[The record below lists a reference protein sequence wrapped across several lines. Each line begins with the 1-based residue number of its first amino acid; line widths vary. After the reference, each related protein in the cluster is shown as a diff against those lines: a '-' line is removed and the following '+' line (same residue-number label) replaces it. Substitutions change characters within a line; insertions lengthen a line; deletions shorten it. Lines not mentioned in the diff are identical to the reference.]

1 MSENFEKKETRVGI
15 SEYATEPIYDQDY
28 NDLASIELPNLVY
41 HEPESLNIIENKSGE
56 DERILYLVEESGKKG
71 KKIYS
76 GKLKPIIQTSIGPLY
91 YKPLDSTY
99 YRYGE
104 ALTLPES
111 EDVFN
116 TAWYRKYS
124 TSQNGELTFNLY
136 IPEEL
141 KRLAEELKSHRSGSE
156 VRTRSKFKTQD
167 TLDGAEENAGIKLA
181 TIMDHYPVETY
192 EQVEMAKQYFS
203 RYLTE
208 FEPQERHKFASEL
221 KERMSL
227 LKIASTKDLDSYAG
241 TDYGDVDTHLIKRK
255 DYLPEEEKNTIDL
268 FIEKRAY
275 VSPECFAEALLDF
288 DQFTGLN
295 KYRDRGIKDPYY
307 TTFAKTAEKKEWRY
321 KTDTGAYISEG
332 SLERLAQ
339 ETQILR
345 NGFSK
350 HFADLFMARPKET
363 FEKAPENV
371 KKVLVRLAEQYYAL

>member
-1 MSENFEKKETRVGI
+1 MWNTKVLDI
-15 SEYATEPIYDQDY
+15 
-28 NDLASIELPNLVY
+28 NDDNGELLKTLIDWDSLPEQLKTASI
-41 HEPESLNIIENKSGE
+41 SS
-56 DERILYLVEESGKKG
+56 
-71 KKIYS
+71 
-76 GKLKPIIQTSIGPLY
+76 PLY
-91 YKPLDSTY
+91 DDGY
-99 YRYGE
+99 
-104 ALTLPES
+104 ALS
-111 EDVFN
+111 I
-116 TAWYRKYS
+116 
-124 TSQNGELTFNLY
+124 QNGEYKLNKFACNTPENTALSLIYFLNHYDKLTDDQIKTAAVNLVNSANEFNLY

-295 KYRDRGIKDPYY
+295 KYWDRGIKDPYY